1 MPIQFH
7 PKPGT
12 ILICD
17 FNTGFQ
23 PPEMVKR
30 RPVVVVSPQMSQRA
44 RLCTVVA
51 ISTEPPR
58 IALPYHH
65 ELDICLPKPW
75 DEGPNWVKGDM
86 VYSVAFDRLELIRS
100 GLRDANGRRIYEI
113 VQLSAVNLKKVRECV
128 LCGLGLASLTIHL
141 T

>member
-30 RPVVVVSPQMSQRA
+30 RPVVVLSPQMSQRA
-44 RLCTVVA
+44 PLCTVVA
-51 ISTEPPR
+51 ISTESPR

-65 ELDICLPKPW
+65 ELNIELPSPW
-75 DEGPNWVKGDM
+75 HVGPNWIKGDM
-86 VYSVAFDRLELIRS
+86 IYSVTFNRLELIRS
-100 GLRDANGRRIYEI
+100 GKRDETGKRIYSVMQI
-113 VQLSAVNLKKVRECV
+113 SAADLKKIRECV
-128 LCGLGLASLTIHL
+128 LCGLGLASLTRHL